1 MPSNEPRYREIK
13 AILLD
18 IDDTLLDFQLG
29 SLQSMQHAFADMG
42 LHFEPE
48 MFDVFRNISNKLWHQ
63 IETGELTR
71 EKLFEVR
78 WNRILEVLG
87 IKADGITLE
96 KTFHAYLQQSAIP
109 VDGALS
115 MLQYLHTR
123 GYLLA
128 CASNAPYEQQLRRLR
143 DAGMFSYLQDVFAS
157 EKIGYAKPD
166 KRFFQACHTALC
178 HKIPGLKPAQMLMI
192 GDSVTADIA
201 GAQAFG
207 MHTIWF
213 CRDPALSPCVHAEHT
228 ITSLNQVC
236 ALL

>member
-87 IKADGITLE
+87 IKADGIALE
-96 KTFHAYLQQSAIP
+96 KIFHAYLQQSAIP

-178 HKIPGLKPAQMLMI
+178 HKIPDLKPAQMLMI

-213 CRDPALSPCVHAEHT
+213 CRDPALSPCAHAEHT